1 MEQAKRS
8 RFDEAISLAQSA
20 VEESRTL
27 PEDAA
32 QKIPSQSL
40 AYYALARAV
49 YDKGRRISGDE
60 RSELLSAAAA
70 ESELALTWI
79 ERSER
84 AEQSANKNAIAL
96 TYHARLL
103 ELQAVIAHK
112 LNDRANALA
121 GYQQALSRLDL
132 VPPSL
137 RDSSWHLTMSR
148 VYADQ
153 GMTFTSLHED
163 KLAVEALM
171 RV

>member
-60 RSELLSAAAA
+60 RSELLAAAAA

-96 TYHARLL
+96 TYHALART
-103 ELQAVIAHK
+103 ASRDCHK

-148 VYADQ
+148 VMPIRDDLYI
-153 GMTFTSLHED
+153 
-163 KLAVEALM
+163 LA
-171 RV
+171 